1 MGREADN
8 SQELIKWRASTFAK
22 VLDLRSAFGFGET
35 ASPLFLRYIVVS
47 GERSSAWLEHKIV
60 DLGVAGSNP
69 VARPNINEK
78 LAIAYQ
84 NYGRQ
89 ARVDLARPGTKEFIV
104 AG

>member
-1 MGREADN
+1 M
-8 SQELIKWRASTFAK
+8 
-22 VLDLRSAFGFGET
+22 
-35 ASPLFLRYIVVS
+35 
-47 GERSSAWLEHKIV
+47 